1 MQESQTKS
9 MFVSRALEKIL
20 ADKEVKRPQHSQ
32 LRRACQVAL
41 VNSRINPAHII
52 DVRLCVQ
59 QAKGN
64 PGSESSLP
72 TSAQPGGEQLQHMVC
87 PVIEII
93 KSIFRFSTQTVI
105 WDFRDVWV
113 IGDLSLNCFCG

>member
-41 VNSRINPAHII
+41 ETHRIWAHHWQCPRQWCSWEAA
-52 DVRLCVQ
+52 DRQDCGDRL
-59 QAKGN
+59 
-64 PGSESSLP
+64 
-72 TSAQPGGEQLQHMVC
+72 QL
-87 PVIEII
+87 
-93 KSIFRFSTQTVI
+93 FSGPS
-105 WDFRDVWV
+105 DR
-113 IGDLSLNCFCG
+113 

>member
-41 VNSRINPAHII
+41 DSTCVSLLLSNKGLQKKRHRKGSGDILLCISRPSF
-52 DVRLCVQ
+52 V
-59 QAKGN
+59 
-64 PGSESSLP
+64 SS
-72 TSAQPGGEQLQHMVC
+72 
-87 PVIEII
+87 
-93 KSIFRFSTQTVI
+93 
-105 WDFRDVWV
+105 
-113 IGDLSLNCFCG
+113 